1 MDKIKNDFADKL
13 LKIKAI
19 KLQPNNPF
27 TWASGWKSPFYCD
40 NRKTLSYPALRNYVK
55 LEFAH
60 IILENFPEV
69 EAIAGVAT
77 GAIPQGAL
85 VADELNLPF
94 VYVRSKP
101 KDHGLENLIE
111 GELKP
116 GMKVVVVEDLVSTGG
131 SSLKAVEAIR
141 NNGSEVI
148 GMVAS
153 YTYGFPVAQQAFK
166 QANVKLITLTDYEHV
181 VAEAQKS
188 GYISDEDVEVLHE
201 WRKDPANW
209 NKYPAN
215 HPIIVCLHSKVL
227 SGRLPILS
235 NSSTIH

>member
-1 MDKIKNDFADKL
+1 MDQLKKAFASKL

-40 NRKTLSYPALRNYVK
+40 NRKTLSYPELRNYVK
-55 LEFAH
+55 LEIIHA
-60 IILENFPEV
+60 ILERFPDV

-85 VADELNLPF
+85 VADALHLPF

-116 GMKVVVVEDLVSTGG
+116 AMKVVVIEDLISTGG

-141 NNGSEVI
+141 QNGCEVI

-153 YTYGFPVAQQAFK
+153 YTYGFPVAEQAFADAYMERFGMIR
-166 QANVKLITLTDYEHV
+166 QDIECHTVSDSRDYSRNNEQQRPQEDENSGHDLKKYGLAEH
-181 VAEAQKS
+181 AETFK
-188 GYISDEDVEVLHE
+188 
-201 WRKDPANW
+201 K
-209 NKYPAN
+209 
-215 HPIIVCLHSKVL
+215 
-227 SGRLPILS
+227 
-235 NSSTIH
+235 

>member
-1 MDKIKNDFADKL
+1 MDTLKKAFAAKL
-13 LKIKAI
+13 LRIKAI

-40 NRKTLSYPALRNYVK
+40 NRKTLSYPELRNYVK
-55 LEFAH
+55 LEIVHAV
-60 IILENFPEV
+60 LEKFPEV

-85 VADELNLPF
+85 VADALNLPF

-116 GMKVVVVEDLVSTGG
+116 GMKVVVIEDLISTGG

-141 NNGSEVI
+141 NNACEVI

-153 YTYGFPVAQQAFK
+153 YTYGFPVAKKAFK
-166 QANVKLITLTDYEHV
+166 EANVELVTLTDYEHV
-181 VAEAQKS
+181 VAEALET
-188 GYISDEDVEVLHE
+188 GYISDSDVELLNE
-201 WRKDPANW
+201 WRKDPAHWEN
-209 NKYPAN
+209 
-215 HPIIVCLHSKVL
+215 
-227 SGRLPILS
+227 
-235 NSSTIH
+235 

>member
-1 MDKIKNDFADKL
+1 MDALKTAFASKL

-40 NRKTLSYPALRNYVK
+40 NRKTLSYPELRNYVK
-55 LEFAH
+55 LEIVH
-60 IILENFPEV
+60 VILEQFPGA

-85 VADELNLPF
+85 VADALNLPF

-116 GMKVVVVEDLVSTGG
+116 GMKVVVVEDLISTGG

-141 NNGSEVI
+141 KDGCEVI

-153 YTYGFPVAQQAFK
+153 YSYGFAVAKKAFK
-166 QANVKLITLTDYEHV
+166 EADVNLVTLTDYEHV
-181 VAEAQKS
+181 VAEALET
-188 GYISDEDVEVLHE
+188 GYISDDDVEMLHD
-201 WRKDPANW
+201 WRKNPAHW
-209 NKYPAN
+209 KE
-215 HPIIVCLHSKVL
+215 
-227 SGRLPILS
+227 
-235 NSSTIH
+235 

>member
-1 MDKIKNDFADKL
+1 MDNLKKDFAQRL

-19 KLQPNNPF
+19 KLQPNHPF

-40 NRKTLSYPALRNYVK
+40 NRKTLSYPELRNYVK
-55 LEFAH
+55 LELTHA
-60 IILENFPEV
+60 ILEHFSDA
-69 EAIAGVAT
+69 EAVAGVAT

-85 VADELNLPF
+85 VADALGLPF

-116 GMKVVVVEDLVSTGG
+116 GTKVVVVEDLISTGG

-141 NNGSEVI
+141 KNDSEVI

-153 YTYGFPVAQQAFK
+153 YTYGFPVAEKAFEE
-166 QANVKLITLTDYEHV
+166 AGVKLVTLTDYDHV
-181 VAEAQKS
+181 VASALET
-188 GYISDEDVEVLHE
+188 GYIADDDIALLHE

-209 NKYPAN
+209 K
-215 HPIIVCLHSKVL
+215 K
-227 SGRLPILS
+227 
-235 NSSTIH
+235 

>member
-1 MDKIKNDFADKL
+1 MDILKKDFASKL

-19 KLQPNNPF
+19 KLQPKNPF

-40 NRKTLSYPALRNYVK
+40 NRKTLSYPDLRDYVK
-55 LEFAH
+55 LEIVH
-60 IILENFPEV
+60 VILEQFPEA

-77 GAIPQGAL
+77 GAIPQGAR
-85 VADELNLPF
+85 VADELHLPF

-116 GMKVVVVEDLVSTGG
+116 GMKVVVIEDLISTGG

-141 NNGSEVI
+141 KNGCEVI

-153 YTYGFPVAQQAFK
+153 YTYGFPVAEKAFADA
-166 QANVKLITLTDYEHV
+166 QVKLVTLTDYDHV
-181 VAEAQKS
+181 VAQALET
-188 GYISDEDVEVLHE
+188 GYIAESDVEVLHQ
-201 WRKDPANW
+201 WRKDPAHW
-209 NKYPAN
+209 N
-215 HPIIVCLHSKVL
+215 
-227 SGRLPILS
+227 G
-235 NSSTIH
+235 

>member
-1 MDKIKNDFADKL
+1 MDKLKKAFASKL
-13 LKIKAI
+13 LNIKAI

-40 NRKTLSYPALRNYVK
+40 NRKTLSFPELRNYVK
-55 LEFAH
+55 LEIVHAIH
-60 IILENFPEV
+60 EHFPDV

-85 VADELNLPF
+85 VADALNLPF

-116 GMKVVVVEDLVSTGG
+116 NAKVVVIEDLISTGG

-141 NNGSEVI
+141 AKGNEVI

-153 YTYGFPVAQQAFK
+153 YT
-166 QANVKLITLTDYEHV
+166 
-181 VAEAQKS
+181 
-188 GYISDEDVEVLHE
+188 
-201 WRKDPANW
+201 
-209 NKYPAN
+209 
-215 HPIIVCLHSKVL
+215 
-227 SGRLPILS
+227 
-235 NSSTIH
+235 